1 MRRSD
6 EFMLAIAGVTTI
18 FFGSW
23 VFWYFAIRPPAIPRP
38 TRYNLFEIALLPT
51 GLIVAGVLLLLAAVG
66 AFAGQ
71 VLDGPAHRDGGA
83 YQ

>member
-6 EFMLAIAGVTTI
+6 EFMLGIAGVTTI
-18 FFGSW
+18 FLGGW
-23 VFWYFAIRPPAIPRP
+23 VFWYFAIRPPAIHRP
-38 TRYNLFEIALLPT
+38 THYNLFEIALLPT
-51 GLIVAGVLLLLAAVG
+51 ALIVAGVLLLLAATG

-71 VLDGPAHRDGGA
+71 ALDGPAYQDGGP